1 MRAVS
6 VWEAAVQV
14 VSVWEAA
21 VRAVSVW
28 EAAVQAVS
36 ARDCDARRCG
46 ADWCSTWPVLRMLV
60 RYSVLTVDNGG

>member
-28 EAAVQAVS
+28 EAAVQVVS
-36 ARDCDARRCG
+36 ARDCG